1 MSMDIDLKLFPKW
14 LRTMLTT
21 SILSMDK
28 IQNLLQSHKDQQM
41 FTWFREVKKKNFK
54 VALFGAQ

>member
-28 IQNLLQSHKDQQM
+28 IQNPTETSTGPSAESQRSADVYM
-41 FTWFREVKKKNFK
+41 ISWGKKEK
-54 VALFGAQ
+54 L